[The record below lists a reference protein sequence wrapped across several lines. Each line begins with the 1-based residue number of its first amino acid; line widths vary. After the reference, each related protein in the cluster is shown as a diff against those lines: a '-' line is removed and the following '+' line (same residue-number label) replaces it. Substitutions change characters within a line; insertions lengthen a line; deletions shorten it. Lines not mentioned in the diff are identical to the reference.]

1 MNNQKGNV
9 LQIKEVCKNFEN
21 GKQTMEVLKNI
32 NLDIKSGEFISI
44 MGQSGC
50 GKSTLLYIMG
60 GLDSPT
66 KGEIVLD
73 GKKIA
78 EMSDKEKGTMRRRKL
93 GFIFQ
98 FYNLVHNLS
107 VKDNVL
113 LPVIM
118 DGQKVSNY
126 NDKLNE
132 VLEFVGLSDRKEFTP
147 RELSGGQQQR
157 VAIARALIMEPE
169 IIMADEPI
177 GNLDSNSGT
186 QVMKLFKEIN
196 EKKGTTIIQV
206 THSEEAAGYGD
217 RIIRMKDGV
226 IINM

>member
-78 EMSDKEKGTMRRRKL
+78 EMSDKEKGAMRRRKL

-157 VAIARALIMEPE
+157 VAVARALIMEPE

-206 THSEEAAGYGD
+206 THSEEAAEYGD

>member
-1 MNNQKGNV
+1 MNNSKGNV
-9 LQIKEVCKNFEN
+9 LQIKEVYKNYEN
-21 GKQTMEVLKNI
+21 GKQTLEVLKNI
-32 NLDIKSGEFISI
+32 NLNIKSGEFISI

-73 GKKIA
+73 GKNIA
-78 EMSDKEKGTMRRRKL
+78 EMSDKEKGVMRRRKM

-98 FYNLVHNLS
+98 FYNLVQNLS
-107 VKDNVL
+107 VKDNIL

-118 DGQKVSNY
+118 DGQKVSDY

-132 VLEFVGLSDRKEFTP
+132 VLEFVGLSNRKEFTP

-157 VAIARALIMEPE
+157 VAIARALIMSPE

-186 QVMKLFKEIN
+186 RVMKLFKEIN

-206 THSEEAAGYGD
+206 THSEEAAEYGN
-217 RIIRMKDGV
+217 RIIRMKDGA